1 MRGSWTLCS
10 GPSATWRA
18 TQKRVR
24 RLASRAFRPYIEG
37 PGLRRPVALE
47 AWTADY
53 PVGVLDDDDLGLHPM
68 TRSSILTRMR
78 LGACAL
84 ATALLAA
91 CVNPADQ
98 PTEATTAD
106 PIEPFNRTVFA
117 VNSFAD
123 DLIGKPVA
131 NLYRR
136 AVPDP
141 GRESVSNALAN
152 LRQPWTATNSVLQGE
167 FGRAGTA
174 AARFALNSTIG
185 FFGFFDVA
193 RDIGLRH
200 RDEDFGQTLG
210 AWSASGDPYLVLPL
224 FGPSSPRDA
233 IGFVVD
239 GALDP
244 ITVLAQGGI
253 GWGRGNALT
262 TTRTALSYVSGR
274 ERTLEVLA
282 ELERGQDYY
291 AAMRSAF
298 RQRRAAEI
306 RNEEPGGDTVPRRF
320 RFGADMD

>member
-1 MRGSWTLCS
+1 
-10 GPSATWRA
+10 
-18 TQKRVR
+18 
-24 RLASRAFRPYIEG
+24 
-37 PGLRRPVALE
+37 
-47 AWTADY
+47 
-53 PVGVLDDDDLGLHPM
+53 M
-68 TRSSILTRMR
+68 TRIPIFSRMR
-78 LGACAL
+78 LGVCAL
-84 ATALLAA
+84 ALAMLGA

-106 PIEPFNRTVFA
+106 PIEPVNRAIFA

-123 DLIGKPVA
+123 DLLGKPVA

-152 LRQPWTATNSVLQGE
+152 LRQPWTATNSALQGE
-167 FGRAGTA
+167 LGRAGTA
-174 AARFALNSTIG
+174 VARFTVNSTIG

-193 RDIGLRH
+193 RELGLRH

-210 AWSASGDPYLVLPL
+210 SWSASGDPYLVLPL

-233 IGFVVD
+233 IGFIVD

-244 ITVLAQGGI
+244 ITVLAQGGV
-253 GWGRGNALT
+253 GFGRGNAFT
-262 TTRTALSYVSGR
+262 TTRTAMSYVSGR
-274 ERTLEVLA
+274 ERTLEILA

-306 RNEEPGGDTVPRRF
+306 RNEEPGGNTTPRRF